1 MPRRSLLLIAVLFS
15 LPSGLVGAPPLTRA
29 EADRLF
35 ANGDFKAAAT
45 AYRSLLDASP
55 AVAAPS
61 TYAEPISPGPGV
73 VEPTITLPDTIPAVD
88 KGGNPVLLA
97 LISETG
103 SVLDVR
109 VVKPASPPVDAA
121 AVRALRAARVTPA
134 TRAGT
139 PARMWVM
146 KAIAIPA
153 VQ

>member
-1 MPRRSLLLIAVLFS
+1 MTHRSLLLIAVLFS
-15 LPSGLVGAPPLTRA
+15 VPSGIVGAPPLTRA

-45 AYRSLLDASP
+45 AYRSLLDARSALP
-55 AVAAPS
+55 APS
-61 TYAEPISPGPGV
+61 THGEPISPGPDV
-73 VEPTITLPDTIPAVD
+73 VEPTITLPATIPAVD
-88 KGGNPVLLA
+88 KGGHPVLLA

-109 VVKPASPPVDAA
+109 VVKPSGPAVDAA
-121 AVRALRAARVTPA
+121 AIKALRAAHVTPA
-134 TRAGT
+134 THAGA